1 MQQLAPTRFREK
13 QRTLSRNVSPWKK
26 GELAFRSGICLE
38 NNPYGLGEIR
48 ARCEWAGG
56 WWDEKNRLWGR
67 EADLR
72 HTVLG
77 IPERMDR
84 A

>member
-1 MQQLAPTRFREK
+1 MLQPAPTRFKRK
-13 QRTLSRNVSPWKK
+13 PGILSRDVSPYLK
-26 GELAFRSGICLE
+26 GQLAFRSGIHPE
-38 NNPYGLGEIR
+38 NNPYGVGEIR

-67 EADLR
+67 ETDLR
-72 HTVLG
+72 YTVLG